1 VRAVV
6 NDAVCRTPPPPRAR
20 KSTDRRPEARRRE
33 RRERRDDDD
42 KAQKRTHA
50 SHIKRIERRHVVE
63 ISCAMW
69 KTNAHFLKKD
79 SRVPVT
85 MREGHIDE

>member
-20 KSTDRRPEARRRE
+20 KSTDRRPDDANDDDDD
-33 RRERRDDDD
+33 DDDD
-42 KAQKRTHA
+42 KAQKRTHT

-69 KTNAHFLKKD
+69 KNAHFLKKD

>member
-1 VRAVV
+1 MPHAAAEKAPTDAPRRDDA
-6 NDAVCRTPPPPRAR
+6 NDAN
-20 KSTDRRPEARRRE
+20 
-33 RRERRDDDD
+33 DDDD
-42 KAQKRTHA
+42 KAQKRTHT

-69 KTNAHFLKKD
+69 KNAHFLKKD